1 MRRLFFSVGII
12 GTALLAAHWA
22 PAATGI
28 SAQTPASA
36 PKSIPRTADGKPD
49 FTGVWA
55 GPAFFHKVGPGDT
68 DNARPVAFDRKKM
81 APFQPGGEAFMS
93 RKLVGDISVDD
104 PTEMCLPNG
113 LTRQI
118 LSPYAQQWIQAPKYV
133 VNITEYM
140 HFVRVIPT
148 DGRPHPKDIEPT
160 WMGDS
165 VGKWEGDTLVIDTI
179 GLKEWHLDATQNVD
193 LPDEKGT
200 QRWHS
205 DQMHVVE
212 RLRYI
217 DPTTVSYEITLDD
230 PKIWV
235 KPWSQE
241 FQMKLHPTW
250 RLLEYVCEENN
261 RCPGGKCSPTGQK

>member
-1 MRRLFFSVGII
+1 
-12 GTALLAAHWA
+12 
-22 PAATGI
+22 
-28 SAQTPASA
+28 
-36 PKSIPRTADGKPD
+36 
-49 FTGVWA
+49 
-55 GPAFFHKVGPGDT
+55 
-68 DNARPVAFDRKKM
+68 
-81 APFQPGGEAFMS
+81 MS